1 MALAEDYPL
10 SGLTPEVLKEIFE
23 SAQYDCEFNDDD
35 GLGGVYVPDLY
46 GLYVIAR
53 EKSSL
58 IRFFAHKYSTKS
70 LEDIRT
76 FCRSVN
82 DAIYLI
88 RTSSSNE
95 PDDDGDFRVTFSY
108 DLLLYD
114 DAKITPRTII
124 KVAREIDDYIGYAIE
139 QHDTKSIFRH
149 DSDS

>member
-1 MALAEDYPL
+1 MELAKDYPL

-35 GLGGVYVPDLY
+35 EPSGVYIPDLY

-53 EKSSL
+53 EKSNL
-58 IRFFAHKYSTKS
+58 IRFFAHKYSTKP
-70 LEDIRT
+70 LEDIRA

-88 RTSSSNE
+88 RTSSSSD
-95 PDDDGDFRVTFSY
+95 PDEDGDFRITFSY

-114 DAKITPRTII
+114 DARITPRTII
-124 KVAREIDDYIGYAIE
+124 KVAREVDDYIGYAIE
-139 QHDTKSIFRH
+139 QHDTKSIFRNV
-149 DSDS
+149 SEA